1 MYVYVWAYVTCV
13 WVSVMGRAEEDVQS
27 PGAGGT
33 GGCELPQMDAGSELW
48 SSAGRGRMINLSHFH
63 PVTGN
68 FVLNEIN

>member
-1 MYVYVWAYVTCV
+1 MCMCGHMSHVGGCLW
-13 WVSVMGRAEEDVQS
+13 RAEEDVQS

-48 SSAGRGRMINLSHFH
+48 SSAGRGRMINLSHFQ

-68 FVLNEIN
+68 FVFNEIN